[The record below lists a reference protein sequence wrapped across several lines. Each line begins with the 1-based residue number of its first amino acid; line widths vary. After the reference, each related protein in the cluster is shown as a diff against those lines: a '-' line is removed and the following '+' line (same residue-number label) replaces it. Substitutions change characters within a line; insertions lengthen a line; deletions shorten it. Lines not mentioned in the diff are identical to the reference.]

1 MCEAGRIRHR
11 LKNWIWRDEATVLLV
26 GFQAEG
32 TLGRILQGGARSV
45 RIQGERYDVRARI
58 RTLDLYSGH
67 ADAPELVAWVRARLP
82 IRCNLFLVHGE
93 VPAIEAL
100 AGRLS
105 PVVDPG
111 RIVRPVLDET
121 FELTHAG
128 SRPVAEAEAP
138 GPRIRPEQVARLDW
152 HNDVSRLFLDIDEAL
167 AGAADERARDV
178 LIRRLRRALDE
189 GQERSP
195 HR

>member
-11 LKNWIWRDEATVLLV
+11 LKNWIWRDDATVLLV

-45 RIQGERYDVRARI
+45 RIQGETYDVRARI
-58 RTLDLYSGH
+58 RSLDLYSGH

-93 VPAIEAL
+93 EPAIEAL
-100 AGRLS
+100 ACRLS
-105 PVVDPG
+105 PVVDLG

-121 FELTHAG
+121 FELTRSG
-128 SRPVAEAEAP
+128 SRPVAEAP
-138 GPRIRPEQVARLDW
+138 RPRIRPEQVARLDR
-152 HNDVSRLFLDIDEAL
+152 HNDVSRLFLDINETL

-189 GQERSP
+189 GQERPP